1 MTESRSRV
9 AIIGAGIG
17 GLSLGLAL
25 EERGIQADVYEQA
38 PELAE
43 VGAAIALS
51 ANSIREFTR
60 LGLLDALAAEST
72 IPTELIYRHW
82 QDGHRISAHPVGQDD
97 WYTKRFD
104 GPYFGIHRAD
114 LQKTLSGAFN
124 HKNLHLG
131 CRLVNIV
138 QERDSVVLEFA
149 NGRVERADM
158 VVGADGVRSTVRR
171 WITGSDDAVYSG
183 TSAFRGIVPVEN
195 LPSLPDPQAIQFWMG
210 PDAHMLHYAI
220 GPNGEAVNFFAVV
233 ESPKIWLH
241 PSTVV
246 DVHEDLPV
254 TSFRGWHPAITEM
267 IRAAASPISWA
278 LFTVRPLLRWHR
290 DRVVILG
297 DAAHGMLP
305 HHGQGANTSVEDAF
319 ALAALLAES
328 GSGDLEKTFSRF
340 ESLRRL
346 RTRKIQ
352 RSSWVTSSLL
362 HLADGPTAQVRD
374 KKVARVPEDFGWIHE
389 YDVQQKLSE
398 IGCAPAKSK
407 AGLK

>member
-1 MTESRSRV
+1 MAKTNLRV
-9 AIIGAGIG
+9 AIIGGGIG

-25 EERGIQADVYEQA
+25 QERGIQADVFEQA
-38 PELAE
+38 AELTE
-43 VGAAIALS
+43 IGAAIALS

-60 LGLLDALAAEST
+60 LGLLDDLAAKST
-72 IPTELIYRHW
+72 VPTELIYRHW
-82 QDGHRISAHPVGQDD
+82 QDGSRIAAYPVRDD
-97 WYTKRFD
+97 NWYEKRFG

-114 LQKTLSGAFN
+114 MQKTLSGAFPAA
-124 HKNLHLG
+124 HLHLG

-138 QERDSVVLEFA
+138 QEPDSVVLEFA
-149 NGRVERADM
+149 NGRVERADI

-210 PDAHMLHYAI
+210 PDGHLLHYAI
-220 GPNGEAVNFFAVV
+220 GGQGESVNFFAVV
-233 ESPKIWLH
+233 ETPKIWLH
-241 PSTVV
+241 PGSVA

-254 TSFRGWHPAITEM
+254 ASFRGWHPAVTEM
-267 IRAAASPISWA
+267 IKAAASPISWA

-305 HHGQGANTSVEDAF
+305 HHGQGANTSIEDAF
-319 ALAALLAES
+319 ALAALIAEA
-328 GSGDLEKTFSRF
+328 GTDDLDTTFTRF
-340 ESLRRL
+340 TRLRRA

-352 RSSWVTSSLL
+352 RSSQVTSSLL
-362 HLADGPTAQVRD
+362 HLPDGPLAQRRNE
-374 KKVARVPEDFGWIHE
+374 KVSRVPDDFGWIHE
-389 YDVQQKLSE
+389 YDVQQALQG
-398 IGCAPAKSK
+398 IGCPPAVVP
-407 AGLK
+407 AATN